1 MICRPMDNRLVNL
14 WVNWLSLGI
23 SFGFLNEGNL
33 HVYPMHDD
41 SETGDFAKLELSG
54 SIGEKETSLWKR
66 KGGEGYER

>member
-1 MICRPMDNRLVNL
+1 
-14 WVNWLSLGI
+14 
-23 SFGFLNEGNL
+23 
-33 HVYPMHDD
+33 MHDD